1 MHNKFIILLISFFF
15 ILGNTRF
22 TPVYGAEAT
31 TTRDTFTSENQSASN
46 VNEHNYDG
54 YCSKP
59 SESYLLENGDGYMRV
74 QASNIYNDLVVEY
87 FDAHFQYQKSLHVTL
102 GLPLFG
108 GFYSDGSHYY
118 VVTGQFNKN
127 QSDDLEVYRITKY
140 DTSWK
145 ELKSASLKGANT
157 YEPFEAGNCRMD
169 MNGDILAIHTCHTM
183 YATGDGYHHQANV
196 NILVDTASMTI
207 KNSFTRIA
215 NIDWGGYI
223 SHSFDQFVKIDD
235 GKLIEVSLGD
245 AYPRSVVMTQFDD
258 VTNTSFTYGSPKVT
272 TILDIKGVT
281 GDNYTGVTLGGFE
294 MSKDHYLVA
303 GTTISQTSAQD
314 APNVF
319 LSAIDKSTDQ
329 VNTQMITH
337 YTTSDDAQ
345 YLGTPFLVKLNDT
358 SFMLL
363 WSDNK
368 NDQSIIHYEMFD
380 QSGHSTSE
388 EYTMNGEL
396 SDCSPLVSNGK
407 IIWYTYSGSQ
417 INFYDISTS
426 DLSDHHVTYFDVPM
440 DQVTISNVEDQY
452 TYAGTSIQPTAT
464 LTYLDHKLE
473 QGKDYTISY
482 EGNDKAGYGKVT
494 FTGIHN
500 FTGSISK
507 NFKVIMPLN
516 YVNVG
521 DVNDTYTYTGYPITP
536 SVTLSDHDSTVYSYY
551 YQTDYDNNT
560 NVGQASI
567 KVTASDLSYNN
578 YSGSITKT
586 FTIVPQSLDSRM
598 IYTSGVHS
606 SYTYTGSAITP
617 EPQVKYYNKKLI
629 KDTDYTLTYSNNVNA
644 GTATITLK
652 GIGNF
657 TGEKTITFTIK
668 EAQNSTTHNNTNKII
683 KSTITPPNKT
693 DTSKTSTNTT
703 IQTKDDPEQNAQA
716 SITEKKKITLTSLK
730 KAKVSKLLQAYGYT
744 GKVIKP
750 SPVIKLGSITLRKNK
765 DYTITYKNNKKKGK
779 ATLIVKGKGL
789 YTGTITKSFK
799 IVRKKSLKKAQL
811 RLLKKT
817 YKYTK
822 KAIKPAVKVKL
833 GKKILKKNVD
843 YTITY
848 KNNKKKGKAIM
859 IIKGKNL
866 YQGTKKITFMI
877 K

>member
-1 MHNKFIILLISFFF
+1 MHMNKFIIFLISFFF
-15 ILGNTRF
+15 LLGNTGF

-31 TTRDTFTSENQSASN
+31 TTRDTFTSENQSAGN
-46 VNEHNYDG
+46 VNEHNYDWNW
-54 YCSKP
+54 SKP
-59 SESYLLENGDGYMRV
+59 SKSFLLKNDDGYMRV

-87 FDAHFQYQKSLHVTL
+87 YDVHFQYQKSLHVPL

-118 VVTGQFNKN
+118 VVTGQANEN

-157 YEPFEAGNCRMD
+157 YKPFDAGNCRMD

-183 YATGDGYHHQANV
+183 YGTDGNHHQANV

-207 KNSFTRIA
+207 KDSVTRVA
-215 NIDWGGYI
+215 NINWCGYI

-258 VTNTSFTYGSPKVT
+258 VTNTSFTYGSPEAT
-272 TILDIKGVT
+272 TILDIKGNI

-294 MSKDHYLVA
+294 ISKDHYLVA

-314 APNVF
+314 VPNVF
-319 LSAIDKSTDQ
+319 LSTIDKSTDQ

-363 WSDNK
+363 WSDEK

-380 QSGHSTSE
+380 QYGQSTSK
-388 EYTMNGEL
+388 EYTMTGEL

-452 TYAGTSIQPTAT
+452 TYAGTPIQPTAT

-482 EGNDKAGYGKVT
+482 EDNDKAGYGKVT
-494 FTGIHN
+494 FTGIDH

-516 YVNVG
+516 YVNVSG
-521 DVNDTYTYTGYPITP
+521 VNDTYTYTGYAIKP
-536 SVTLSDHDSTVYSYY
+536 SVTLSDHDATIYNYY

-586 FTIVPQSLDSRM
+586 FTIVPQSLDAKM

-617 EPQVKYYNKKLI
+617 EPQVKYYAKTLI

-657 TGEKTITFTIK
+657 TGEKTINFKIK
-668 EAQNSTTHNNTNKII
+668 AKQNSTNKII
-683 KSTITPPNKT
+683 KSTTQPSKKA
-693 DTSKTSTNTT
+693 TSKTSTNTT
-703 IQTKDDPEQNAQA
+703 IQIKDDPEQNVQA
-716 SITEKKKITLTSLK
+716 STTEKKKITLTSLK
-730 KAKVSKLLQAYGYT
+730 KAKISKLLPAYGYT
-744 GKVIKP
+744 GKAIKP
-750 SPVIKLGSITLRKNK
+750 SPVVKLGSITLRKNK
-765 DYTITYKNNKKKGK
+765 DYTITYKSNKEKGK

-799 IVRKKSLKKAQL
+799 IVRKTALKKAQL
-811 RLLKKT
+811 RLSKKT

-833 GKKILKKNVD
+833 GKKTLKKNVD

-848 KNNKKKGKAIM
+848 KSNKKKGKAII